1 MGGFASY
8 FCKQVGLL
16 GADDGGGDDV
26 DKKTLPKKFKRW
38 WGWSKNHEGVGVS
51 VPDSLSFNYNCF
63 LEKYILCELLYICF
77 IHTVGFFHLQFRQI
91 YPFPSILGGR

>member
-1 MGGFASY
+1 MDGFASH

-26 DKKTLPKKFKRW
+26 DKKTLPRKFKRW
-38 WGWSKNHEGVGVS
+38 WEWSKNQEGVGVS

-63 LEKYILCELLYICF
+63 LEKYIF
-77 IHTVGFFHLQFRQI
+77 
-91 YPFPSILGGR
+91 